1 MNAKFDG
8 SLMSLFKQGN
18 QIMSFTP
25 SLLLHQDDWQE
36 RNSSFRKSSAERL
49 QDLRCGLNE
58 DTWIQRVLT
67 NPTMEMLGQQVLLGN
82 LKYDD
87 TNDRFVGEMPIT
99 RNMIAGFHN
108 VCEDQSRFQ
117 HLEVQTILMEENAA
131 RLRGENFRL
140 PTVVAFVHKNA
151 ANAIK
156 PSFYVYRG
164 GSTYVAALKLC
175 KVYNRPINVPMQ
187 IYVIEDWEKESKALA
202 EKVREYYDV
211 DVL

>member
-1 MNAKFDG
+1 
-8 SLMSLFKQGN
+8 MSLFKQGN

-25 SLLLHQDDWQE
+25 SLLLRQADWHEQ
-36 RNSSFRKSSAERL
+36 NISFRKSSAERL
-49 QDLRCGLNE
+49 EDLRFGLNE
-58 DTWIQRVLT
+58 DKWIQRVLT
-67 NPTMEMLGQQVLLGN
+67 NPTIEMLGQQVLLGN

-117 HLEVQTILMEENAA
+117 HLEVQTILMEEDAA

-156 PSFYVYRG
+156 PTFYVYRG

-187 IYVIEDWEKESKALA
+187 IYVIEDWARTITALA
-202 EKVREYYDV
+202 EKVSRCYDV
-211 DVL
+211 DVLNSLL